1 MYKNKKL
8 TGGAIG
14 AITFH
19 KPITIGLKPD
29 VVLRVIKRWKEVASA
44 IGLDSNISE
53 NFSSEG
59 GFELPITAIWLNKLR
74 DNSTFVNYHNARQLR
89 FIEDNSNLV
98 GLRFKDNIVSW
109 SSEEINLLTDIIY
122 GVCEDLGNNNINL
135 SSVSK
140 SSNTSTNTTNNVI
153 NLGNATTFYFN
164 NALPIQLK
172 LDFMIKVIN
181 KARNNNVLKLLDQN
195 FSSDGGFQLPIS
207 HEWRII
213 LYNYSNSRYHNFREL
228 NFISTE
234 EYVIGVRTKDAIP
247 YWTIDEINNLLTICN
262 DVITSY
268 KLPLISINTL
278 AFATSINNLTGLN
291 TPLNLSNIIDP
302 NTNQPYIQNTLTLD
316 IDSDVLDKYRHSK
329 IKFNKPIELKFKEK
343 LLINV
348 IKKAKKNK
356 YLKNIQLGDSDEGGF
371 VLPMTRIWKKY
382 ADSSVTEREV
392 EFIINED
399 NDTITGLE
407 FTEGYS
413 LWTNDEVDELL
424 AIIYK
429 IHKNLNKKN

>member
-1 MYKNKKL
+1 MYKNSKL
-8 TGGAIG
+8 TGGSIY

-29 VVLRVIKRWKEVASA
+29 VVLRVIKRWKDVASTLGIDEN
-44 IGLDSNISE
+44 IGE

-74 DNSTFVNYHNARQLR
+74 DNSIFVNYHNARQLR
-89 FIEDNSNLV
+89 FVQNNNNLV

-109 SSEEINLLTDIIY
+109 STEEINLITDILH
-122 GVCEDLGNNNINL
+122 GVCEDLGNNATNL
-135 SSVSK
+135 SSISPVL
-140 SSNTSTNTTNNVI
+140 SNI

-181 KARNNNVLKLLDQN
+181 KARNNNILRLLDQN
-195 FSSDGGFQLPIS
+195 FSSDGGFQLPIT
-207 HEWRII
+207 HEWKIV

-228 NFISTE
+228 HFISTD

-247 YWTIDEINNLLTICN
+247 YWTIDEINNLLSICN
-262 DVITSY
+262 DVIASY

-278 AFATSINNLTGLN
+278 AFATSINNLSGLN

-302 NTNQPYIQNTLTLD
+302 NTNQPYIQNTLTFD
-316 IDSDVLDKYRHSK
+316 IDSDVSVIDKYKHSK

-343 LLINV
+343 ILINA

-371 VLPMTRIWKKY
+371 VLPMTKMWKKY

-399 NDTITGLE
+399 NDTIVGLE
-407 FTEGYS
+407 FVEGYS
-413 LWTNDEVDELL
+413 LWTNDEVDEIL
-424 AIIYK
+424 AIINKIYK
-429 IHKNLNKKN
+429 SLIKK